1 MREDILFDW
10 KSIVKSISCNP
21 MKLFRCVDWSRG
33 VAPLLSDTSAL
44 DLTGLDLLLVPED
57 AVFTE
62 L

>member
-1 MREDILFDW
+1 M
-10 KSIVKSISCNP
+10 N
-21 MKLFRCVDWSRG
+21 WSRG

-62 L
+62 ILDED

>member
-1 MREDILFDW
+1 M
-10 KSIVKSISCNP
+10 N
-21 MKLFRCVDWSRG
+21 WSGG

-62 L
+62 ILDED